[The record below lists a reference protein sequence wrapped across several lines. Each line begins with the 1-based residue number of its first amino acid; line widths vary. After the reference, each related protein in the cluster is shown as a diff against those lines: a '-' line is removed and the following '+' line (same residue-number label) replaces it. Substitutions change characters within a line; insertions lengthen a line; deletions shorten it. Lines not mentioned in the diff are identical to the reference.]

1 MAGQMLCPIT
11 DRPIFRGDNMT
22 QEPLTLYKLII
33 LYMLNRVAFPLTKSQ
48 ICDFILEHNYTD
60 YLTLQKAFAQLS
72 ENDMLRT
79 KTIRNRTQ
87 LFVTEE
93 GKSTL
98 SFFEND
104 ISAAI
109 REEIDGYL
117 KENNCQ
123 LRNEVYTTADYYRT
137 PTGDYET
144 QLIIKERNAT
154 LITLKLTVPTE
165 AGASDICEHWAS
177 KNQEIYKY
185 ITEQLF

>member
-1 MAGQMLCPIT
+1 
-11 DRPIFRGDNMT
+11 MT

-33 LYMLNRVAFPLTKSQ
+33 LYMLNRVTFPLTKSQ
-48 ICDFILEHNYTD
+48 VCDFILERNYTD

-72 ENDMLRT
+72 ETDMLRT

-98 SFFEND
+98 SFFEHD

-109 REEIDGYL
+109 REEIDDYL
-117 KENNCQ
+117 KENSFR

-137 PTGDYET
+137 SNGGYEAK
-144 QLIIKERNAT
+144 LMIRERNST
-154 LITLKLTVPTE
+154 LITLKLNVPTE
-165 AGASDICEHWAS
+165 AAASGICEHWAD